1 MCSLH
6 KMLDLKVN
14 FGDGDSLIQSES
26 GAVMREKIAYAWRE
40 YNFLLA
46 MNGLQPAEVRSV
58 ARCQDTYKY

>member
-1 MCSLH
+1 
-6 KMLDLKVN
+6 MLDLKVN

-46 MNGLQPAEVRSV
+46 MNGLQPAEVPSV
-58 ARCQDTYKY
+58 ARCLKHF